1 MSTLP
6 LPVTHPSYSTLLS
19 HHRDFLSSI
28 ASPVSFTTSLLAA
41 SSGSHPFVPPTFLYP
56 HLYAASAPNGPPQL
70 QPLYLSSG
78 DLKTFDMLG
87 SRSGG
92 RAESQ
97 PSLPPP
103 SQQLQLQ
110 SSVLHSH
117 PPHLPPPSTPPSHP
131 RVERPVPISLTG
143 VHLALER
150 PSSRSLAVSDGS
162 SSESASKRESL
173 MSSSASSLAS
183 RVLTSSHSYLRH
195 QCPKSPPVCSSSTPS
210 SLSKKD
216 ENSSSPSSSQ
226 SKSSATNEKRDPEHV
241 TVWRPY

>member
-173 MSSSASSLAS
+173 MSSASSLAS